1 MKKHRYRVLFKGYY
15 FPFGVSFFAACLI
28 MPLLA
33 ARIGMYERERI
44 TLAMML
50 VLGFGGVAL
59 LFFLLLGLF
68 YIWFHRL
75 TPEERT
81 KIADAEPPVFRQ
93 ASEHELEAVR
103 RRMGDFTIIP
113 LLLVMLVPAGI
124 VGLVTAAGKSR
135 LTWGEMLPVCGL
147 LLGVFGTVLLCV
159 WLVTRFWKH
168 IDARAETAELRAN
181 HCFTRVSTRRYGGKS
196 YRHYAVCYLPD
207 GRYIL
212 QIDKPHTDTVKVIRY
227 RKRFCILTPDCEENL

>member
-1 MKKHRYRVLFKGYY
+1 MKKLRYRVLFKGYY

-28 MPLLA
+28 MPLLT

-50 VLGFGGVAL
+50 VLVFGGVAL

-113 LLLVMLVPAGI
+113 LLLVMFVPAGI
-124 VGLVTAAGKSR
+124 VGLASAAGKSS

-147 LLGVFGTVLLCV
+147 LLGVFGTALLCL

-168 IDARAETAELRAN
+168 IDARAETAELRAD
-181 HCFTRVSTRRYGGKS
+181 HCFTRVTYRRGGRKT
-196 YRHYAVCYLPD
+196 YRHYAVCYQPD

-227 RKRFCILTPDCEENL
+227 KKRFCILTPDSEENL